1 MSHTVSKRGKAP
13 RPCSRLTAHRSPPPH
28 CRPSA
33 WGPVRKV
40 GISTQRFGGGRRRSS
55 RGSLGS
61 HQASVRGHRGYS
73 KVAERMLDGDA
84 SHRLCK
90 GPGPGLH
97 LVEHQRPFLQ
107 PGGPGPLH
115 LPHIWGLETW
125 TGVRVRAAIWGCSIS
140 NPDRQA
146 LIREGFLEQAVSER
160 CSKGAHRRGLA
171 AQLQDLGHRHTR
183 TGSPGGIVSRVV
195 PPLKQLSGHGV
206 EKRLGDS
213 EPGAGTGQKASSLY
227 GVGARRTSV
236 TLRAFALAIP
246 QALSTLL
253 PDFRRE
259 LLQSDL
265 HPQVTSLETPSRP
278 FPSATGLVLSHAL
291 GPVVRTS

>member
-1 MSHTVSKRGKAP
+1 M
-13 RPCSRLTAHRSPPPH
+13 
-28 CRPSA
+28 
-33 WGPVRKV
+33 

-97 LVEHQRPFLQ
+97 LVKYQRPLLQ

-125 TGVRVRAAIWGCSIS
+125 TSVRVRAAIWGCYGAS
-140 NPDRQA
+140 
-146 LIREGFLEQAVSER
+146 FLEQVVSER

-171 AQLQDLGHRHTR
+171 AQLRDLGHRHTR

-195 PPLKQLSGHGV
+195 PSLKQLSGHGV

-213 EPGAGTGQKASSLY
+213 EPGAGTGQKASSPY
-227 GVGARRTSV
+227 GVGGRRTSV
-236 TLRAFALAIP
+236 NLRAFALAIP
-246 QALSTLL
+246 RALSTFL
-253 PDFRRE
+253 PDFRRV

-265 HPQVTSLETPSRP
+265 HPQVTSLETPSWP
-278 FPSATGLVLSHAL
+278 FPAL
-291 GPVVRTS
+291 PVCDRPGPQSRSGPCGPD